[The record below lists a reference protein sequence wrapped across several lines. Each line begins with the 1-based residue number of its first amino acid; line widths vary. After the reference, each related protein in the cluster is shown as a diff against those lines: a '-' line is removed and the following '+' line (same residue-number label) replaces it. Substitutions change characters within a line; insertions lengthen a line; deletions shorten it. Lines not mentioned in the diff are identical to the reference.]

1 MKTRMLFQNQSQPHC
16 GSLSCNDFS
25 QQDHEV
31 GWVECQRIP
40 FLTRYLFFVVY
51 PSTRSQACCSDQWID
66 VGIYW
71 LLHSA
76 LESIHGKL
84 IDFWKVT
91 NHLWFGKIIKD
102 IPWMHSARSTEWIFR
117 NYSNA
122 GQKSA
127 EGRFLSKL
135 VYKFL
140 PSQNLVHLSH
150 HRGGGQLPKN
160 TYETL

>member
-1 MKTRMLFQNQSQPHC
+1 MKKRVKKEPKESKP
-16 GSLSCNDFS
+16 
-25 QQDHEV
+25 
-31 GWVECQRIP
+31 
-40 FLTRYLFFVVY
+40 LT
-51 PSTRSQACCSDQWID
+51 
-66 VGIYW
+66 
-71 LLHSA
+71 
-76 LESIHGKL
+76 
-84 IDFWKVT
+84 
-91 NHLWFGKIIKD
+91 KIIVRRLPPKLVEEEFLEAVD
-102 IPWMHSARSTEWIFR
+102 PIAEHD
-117 NYSNA
+117 YSNA